1 MSVTIAPGPL
11 QDYGFRILRK
21 IGTPED
27 IADEVARHLV
37 RSNLSGHDSHGVI
50 RIPQY
55 LQQAERGEL
64 DAAGR
69 PELVRETEVCA
80 LVDAHRGFGHFSTAF
95 AMDWAMERAPRHG
108 LASVAIRQSGHIG
121 RVGEYTERALE
132 QGLLAMATVGAS
144 GPGVGGMV
152 LFGGTRR
159 YFGANPWS
167 LGVPGTD
174 HRYMFDGSTSTIAE
188 GKVRVARAK
197 GAELPP
203 DCIQDS
209 EGRPSRDPEAFYGG
223 GALMPLG
230 GAVAGH
236 KGYGLAMGSALFS
249 ALAVIDDHD
258 PTLIGASTV
267 EEFADQPRGRVAGV
281 WLLVLDPA
289 AFGDAAAYRDLVE
302 ENLTAALE
310 VPSAEGHDVQLP
322 GEFELRNRIARG
334 VAGIELPDATWR
346 DLILAGERL
355 GVSPPSGEMGA

>member
-1 MSVTIAPGPL
+1 M
-11 QDYGFRILRK
+11 
-21 IGTPED
+21 
-27 IADEVARHLV
+27 
-37 RSNLSGHDSHGVI
+37 
-50 RIPQY
+50 PQY
-55 LQQAERGEL
+55 LQQIKRGEL
-64 DAAGR
+64 DPAGR

-80 LVDAHRGFGHFSTAF
+80 LIDAHRGFGHFSTAF

-132 QGLLAMATVGAS
+132 RGLLAMATVGAS

-159 YFGANPWS
+159 FFGANPWS
-167 LGVPGTD
+167 LGAPGTG

-203 DCIQDS
+203 DCVQDA
-209 EGRPSRDPEAFYGG
+209 EGGPSRDPEAFYAG

-267 EEFADQPRGRVAGV
+267 QEFADEPRGRVAGV
-281 WLLVLDPA
+281 WLLVVDPG
-289 AFGDAAAYRDLVE
+289 AFGDAGAYRDLVE

-310 VPSAEGHDVQLP
+310 VPPAEGREVQLP
-322 GEFELRNRIARG
+322 GEFELRNRLSRAA
-334 VAGIELPDATWR
+334 AGIELPDATWR
-346 DLILAGERL
+346 DLIAAGERL
-355 GVSPPSGEMGA
+355 AVAPPAGETGT